1 MKTKLTKST
10 NAIRQTKTDALN
22 KLNNLKSTAAA
33 RITKVKPLSA
43 VRQSKTTIA
52 KMFSAA
58 GKYLIK
64 ILYLDKL
71 DKKTLW
77 FVMSTLSITFRF
89 IVYTHLIVALL
100 IYLSQLLDIEHKF
113 TWDLY
118 IYLFYIVYYFLRDSI
133 LDISN
138 RIYSTIRSIM
148 ERLISNLHNVK
159 ETVDHQ
165 NNVTQP
171 AKKAYR
177 SFVDSGKIEDIQP
190 KHDTNYYFYVKIF
203 IAVAGTILVLGG
215 LYYIFNHTEDAT
227 KLILA
232 ILTPIY
238 NVTKKIVSA
247 PKTVVKKIWNF
258 FTKGKG
264 KKRGDNGGLGGL
276 PPPANT
282 RPRDYPTLW
291 EIIKRRIVKGEK
303 GMIAALIP
311 TDEEALELARANRME
326 RGLPVASGSGSGTGF
341 GERIVTELKRRGLR
355 RTQSNSR
362 Y

>member
-10 NAIRQTKTDALN
+10 NAARLTKTNALS
-22 KLNNLKSTAAA
+22 KLNNLKITAAS
-33 RITKVKPLSA
+33 RITKVKSMSSKFSINKLLS
-43 VRQSKTTIA
+43 SL
-52 KMFSAA
+52 
-58 GKYLIK
+58 GNYLVK

-71 DKKTLW
+71 NKKTLL
-77 FVMSTLSITFRF
+77 FIMSIVSTVFRF

-148 ERLISNLHNVK
+148 ERLIYNLHEVK

-177 SFVDSGKIEDIQP
+177 SFVDSGKIDSVQP

-215 LYYIFNHTEDAT
+215 LYYIFNHTEDTT

-232 ILTPIY
+232 ILNPIY

-247 PKTVVKKIWNF
+247 PKTVVKKIWRF
-258 FTKGKG
+258 FTN
-264 KKRGDNGGLGGL
+264 KKKGDNDGGLGGL
-276 PPPANT
+276 PQPSAT
-282 RPRDYPTLW
+282 RRRSHPTLW
-291 EIIKRRIVKGEK
+291 EIMKRRIAKGLQ
-303 GMIAALIP
+303 GLIDDLIP
-311 TDEEALELARANRME
+311 TDEEALAKANAME
-326 RGLPVASGSGSGTGF
+326 RGQPVASGSGTGF
-341 GERIVTELKRRGLR
+341 GERIVTELRRRGLR
-355 RTQSNSR
+355 RTQSSSR
-362 Y
+362 N